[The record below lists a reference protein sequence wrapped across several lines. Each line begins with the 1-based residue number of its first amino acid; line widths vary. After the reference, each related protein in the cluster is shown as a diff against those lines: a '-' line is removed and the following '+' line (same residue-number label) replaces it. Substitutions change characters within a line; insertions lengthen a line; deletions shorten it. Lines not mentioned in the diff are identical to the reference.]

1 MKKIL
6 LLSLFALVPV
16 SQAAGF
22 ADLPPSAD
30 VEKILDQYQPVLA
43 AHSSIRVEQA
53 RQQALEAGPHETMLR
68 LSGQQRD
75 VRISPSQQFNEWGVG
90 IERAFRLPGK
100 SSLDSQIG
108 DQGIVR
114 ARLAYGDALH
124 EAGRELLKGWFAW
137 LRERQRAQQWELQT
151 ETLRQQLDVV
161 GKRVRA
167 GDAPQLEKM
176 SAEAALAQAESALAQ
191 AKFREQSAASDLQR
205 RFPGLQMPADV
216 PLSEP
221 QPIEHDAAYWQQ
233 QIIEHNHELAAARA
247 DSRHWQLAVS
257 RSEAE
262 QMPDPALGLH
272 YGSERSGEERIIGL
286 SVSVQLGG
294 KARAAATEGAR
305 AQAEMASQRE
315 AAVLAKLRAE
325 AINLYGAAQS
335 AYLSAQGMREASQR
349 VNASSELAA
358 RAYALGEHGL
368 VEVLLA
374 RRQALEARLDA
385 ALAQID
391 ANEARYRLLL
401 DAHQLWPI
409 DADEHEAPHGKISS

>member
-1 MKKIL
+1 MKRIL
-6 LLSLFALVPV
+6 LPCLFALTPLT
-16 SQAAGF
+16 QAGDF
-22 ADLPPSAD
+22 ADLPPPAE
-30 VEKILDQYQPVLA
+30 VRKALDQYPPVLTA
-43 AHSSIRVEQA
+43 RSGIRLEQA
-53 RQQALEAGPHETMLR
+53 GKQALEAGPHETVLR

-75 VRISPSQQFNEWGVG
+75 VRTAPSQQFNEWGVG

-108 DQGIVR
+108 EQGIVR
-114 ARLAYGDALH
+114 ARLTYGDALH

-137 LRERQRAQQWELQT
+137 LRERQRAKQWQQQA
-151 ETLRQQLDVV
+151 ETLRQLLDVV

-167 GDAPQLEKM
+167 GDAPQLEQM

-191 AKFREQSAASDLQR
+191 AKFREQSAASELQR
-205 RFPGLQMPADV
+205 RFPGLQLPETV
-216 PLSEP
+216 SLSEP
-221 QPIEHDAAYWQQ
+221 LAIEHDAAWWQQ
-233 QIIEHNHELAAARA
+233 QIIEHNHELALARA
-247 DSRHWQLAVS
+247 DRLHWQLAVS

-262 QMPDPALGLH
+262 RMPDPALGLH
-272 YGSERSGEERIIGL
+272 YGSERGGEERIVGL

-294 KARAAATEGAR
+294 KARAAAAEAAH
-305 AQAEMASQRE
+305 AQSDMASHRE
-315 AAVLAKLRAE
+315 AAVLAKLRTE
-325 AINLYGAAQS
+325 AANLYGAAQS
-335 AYLSAQGMREASQR
+335 AYFSAQGMLAALQR

-409 DADEHEAPHGKISS
+409 DTDEHEATHGATGS